1 MANAE
6 MLIPLIL
13 LLVLLHLF
21 RSGKKHGPLIQL
33 TFIASLLKIEVTK
46 TGKLLGT
53 APLPNVLRVLSRV
66 PFPQIL
72 GRIA

>member
-1 MANAE
+1 MAYAE

-13 LLVLLHLF
+13 LLVSLHLF

-33 TFIASLLKIEVTK
+33 TFITSLLKIEVTK

-53 APLPNVLRVLSRV
+53 APHPDVLRVLSRA
-66 PFPQIL
+66 PSPHTL
-72 GRIA
+72 GRIT